1 MFSKP
6 TSSGIPCALTLPS
19 SAFTHRFFLSCCL
32 FVLLLL
38 SLTFQ
43 HSGMGV
49 FILGLMNILF
59 CADIFVRCGWADLTA
74 RRFTFALL
82 TAVSVCAGFLYSSL
96 NVFSTRA
103 LYGPAS
109 SLFVYVSFS
118 VTLALWAERRL
129 TREKEQTRVFI
140 KKLDDFL
147 PKSGRLCVG
156 RRFNKVFAKEL
167 KPGDLIFVKPGE
179 RLPCDGIIRKGKTS
193 IDEQLVTG
201 NMLPTSKR
209 EDSPVYA
216 GTLNKSAEIYVEVTL
231 PLEES
236 ALMNVINAV
245 KTGELHRGEAVSSL
259 DGFAA
264 VLFPFILLLAAGAYA
279 YALYVSGAFTS
290 GFDNWFHYLG
300 VPLFCLALICPPA
313 LVFSTV
319 FPIFFAKVGARA
331 KKIRIQNIYALDKL
345 ASADTVFFDKTGTLT
360 YGQLRVLG
368 VFPAKENLK
377 KTLLET
383 VATAEQMVDGP
394 FADAVNSYAK
404 KHKVKPKNLLCFDV
418 LPGLGVEASTRT
430 DKILAGR
437 IQWIKEQGV
446 KLPEKELATVES
458 AVICVVKNGEYL
470 GYLTLA
476 DELRRGAREM
486 VEFLKSK
493 GKDILLV
500 SGDNESSVS
509 AFSKQAGIEK
519 MNFNVLPKTKAEIV
533 TNLRG
538 LGKRVVMVGDGFN
551 DIIALLRADAGI
563 VVASGRNVY
572 NNWVDVIIKRKDL
585 YPLKDLF
592 TINTRLRRTAALNAV
607 AAFLLNGA
615 LCAWLFWRMPAAS
628 GWNWTV
634 GGSLAVVFVL
644 LLNSVRLLKIK

>member
-1 MFSKP
+1 M
-6 TSSGIPCALTLPS
+6 SGITKSSSFSCALTVPS
-19 SAFTHRFFLSCCL
+19 KSFAYRFFLSCCL
-32 FVLLLL
+32 FILLLF

-43 HSGMGV
+43 HSGVGV
-49 FILGLMNILF
+49 FILGLMNVLF
-59 CADIFVRCGWADLTA
+59 CADVFMRCGWADLTSG
-74 RRFTFALL
+74 RFSFALL
-82 TAVSVCAGFLYSSL
+82 TAVSVSAGFLYSSL

-103 LYGPAS
+103 LFGPVPD
-109 SLFVYVSFS
+109 LFVYMSFS
-118 VTLALWAERRL
+118 LTLALWAERRL

-156 RRFNKVFAKEL
+156 RRFKKVFAGEL
-167 KPGDLIFVKPGE
+167 KTGDLIFVKTGE

-209 EDSPVYA
+209 VDSPVYA
-216 GTLNKSAEIYVEVTL
+216 GTLNKSAEIYVEVTS
-231 PLEES
+231 PLAES
-236 ALMNVINAV
+236 ALMNVIDAV
-245 KTGELHRGEAVSSL
+245 KTGELRRGNFSNCL
-259 DGFAA
+259 DGFSA
-264 VLFPFILLLAAGAYA
+264 VLFPFILLLAAGAYV
-279 YALYVSGAFTS
+279 YALYVSGSLST
-290 GFDNWFHYLG
+290 GIENWFHYLG
-300 VPLFCLALICPPA
+300 VPLFCLALMCPPA
-313 LVFSTV
+313 LVFSGV
-319 FPIFFAKVGARA
+319 FPVFFAKSGARA
-331 KKIRIQNIYALDKL
+331 KKIKIQNIYALDEL
-345 ASADTVFFDKTGTLT
+345 VRADTVFFDKTGTLT

-368 VFPAKENLK
+368 VFPAKPSLK
-377 KTLLET
+377 KELLEA
-383 VATAEQMVDGP
+383 VSTAEQMVDGP
-394 FADAVNSYAK
+394 FADAVNGYAK
-404 KHKVKPKNLLCFDV
+404 KHKVKTKTLLCFDV
-418 LPGLGVEASTRT
+418 LPGLGVQASTRA

-446 KLPEKELATVES
+446 KLPEEELAAVES
-458 AVICVVKNGEYL
+458 AVICVVKNGVYL

-486 VEFLKSK
+486 VDFLKSK

-509 AFSKQAGIEK
+509 SFSKQAGIEK

-563 VVASGRNVY
+563 VIASGRNVY
-572 NNWVDVIIKRKDL
+572 NNWVDIIIKRKDL
-585 YPLKDLF
+585 CPLKDLF
-592 TINTRLRRTAALNAV
+592 TINTKLRRATAFNA
-607 AAFLLNGA
+607 AASFLLNGA

-628 GWNWTV
+628 GWDLPV
-634 GGSLAVVFVL
+634 GGSLAVVLVL